1 MLVVLWG
8 ITVVIFLG
16 ILVFKERVVIWLVS
30 RLTKLQ
36 RRIQNWCLNY
46 TQWLRNLLRTE
57 ANRLDEKL
65 NKGNFMQDSLSPKLL
80 TGDELE
86 KINPYIKRINDGIRN
101 PEISNIALM
110 GNYGSG
116 KSTIIRNF
124 EVTHPEYKI
133 LNLSLGS
140 YSKKEVPKEETTES
154 DSLEELNE
162 QLENSLVK
170 QMIYREKNSKLPYS
184 RFKKIRNISKSKI
197 LFSFLSVAT
206 AMLCIFYLQNI
217 LGLRNLIKKSQ
228 VLTISSNQ
236 LSLIIY
242 GVLMISGFLIFYKI
256 FKILLQQF
264 KLSKLNVANI
274 SIEGNDNSSSYFNKY
289 IDEILYYFEINKFD
303 IVVIE
308 DVDRFKSIN
317 VFEHLKEL
325 NVLLNN
331 SKQINRNITFIYAVK
346 EDIFS
351 QSKEKIEE
359 PESEIRTKFFELI
372 IPVLPV
378 VDTFNSRDYL
388 VPMMESKY
396 KGLEQDF
403 NKDFKSFLKDISLYI
418 QDLRLLTNIVNEYFT
433 YLDIHKNVS
442 KSMNPQSLFSIISL
456 KNLVPAAYTDLQKS
470 QGFLYELLER
480 KKYTSEL
487 IAETRSELEVI
498 KENSKKIEQQINID
512 KVTEIKKIFFNHG
525 VSNIDEIYLD
535 DNREKLASLDV
546 DMIDKILDS
555 NEPEVGFNRPYES
568 YVNIDKSEITEVLI
582 EKDQV
587 LKARKERIRKEYDL
601 KRDKIDK
608 IDRLSLEEKLKEYPQ
623 LISMIAES
631 DDNSCKDDKDFT
643 LYILSNGYL
652 AEDYSTYLSV
662 FYEKNISI
670 DDKNILIKL
679 KSHQFIEFSAG
690 IADPQEVISELSVP
704 DFKNQGIL
712 NINLLTYLFSREYKD
727 ENNVRESII
736 EKLFDENEEEY
747 LKKLDVILDTDKSQT
762 VNIIL
767 ELVKKYKD
775 AFIRKCE
782 DVNIDRLVDRIIYSC
797 LSDDSSYYNKDER
810 QIILVDSLKSFE
822 SEDDPNFLISQNI
835 SSRPS
840 FFTEISEYLNV
851 DELMEFIW
859 NFNSDEHTY
868 EDAKIYFS
876 DLNVKELPNEIFEKF
891 IEYEFFEYTPKIFGR
906 ILSYNNTDK
915 SKIISYKRVIAYKNA
930 DLIESVSGNMD
941 IFVRDVLLKQDTLDE
956 SKESFLK
963 IINSGQIELFETE
976 FISKSNCI
984 LTDLTE
990 VKDSSIWGIFLE
1002 KEKCEIT
1009 WKNMQIFYKDDESDL
1024 GILKEI
1030 FNGKKNILKLMDQYR
1045 SSESKVELETFLID
1059 LVDSKTIDVN
1069 VDNLELLK
1077 IAKYNATELDKENM
1091 QLLAENDLVIWN
1103 LENVAVYEENGI
1115 LTEMLLNNPEA
1126 CLANYDEINLS
1137 ENDVIQ
1143 LIKEWNNETIQELLQ
1158 IIVNKEPS
1166 IFFENIEL
1174 MRVLR
1179 EKQIDA
1185 DDALFEI
1192 LLENNESD
1200 QLPGYFIYNLKKGN
1214 LSKELIKNSLN
1225 SFYENNQDKFDITEY
1240 DSIFENIAD
1249 TKLFVNLINHIFI
1262 NEKLGINSIE
1272 IIEGWLGTQNKPI
1285 SRLYVG
1291 QKSEV
1296 LLKNTPENKEFLNNL
1311 QNIGIVSTVHE
1322 TNDDDLSAYNKRKYP
1337 KQSRVNKSI

>member
-1 MLVVLWG
+1 MVLWG
-8 ITVVIFLG
+8 ITVSIFLG
-16 ILVFKERVVIWLVS
+16 VLFFKERVVVWLVS

-36 RRIQNWCLNY
+36 RRIQNWHLNC
-46 TQWLRNLLRTE
+46 TQWLRNLLRTK
-57 ANRLDEKL
+57 ANRLDENL

-140 YSKKEVPKEETTES
+140 YSKKEVPKEGTTEN

-184 RFKKIRNISKSKI
+184 RFKKIRNISKSKMF
-197 LFSFLSVAT
+197 FSFLSVAT
-206 AMLCIFYLQNI
+206 AMLCIFYLQNF
-217 LGLRNLIKKSQ
+217 LGLKNLIKKSQ
-228 VLTISSNQ
+228 LLTISSNQ
-236 LSLIIY
+236 VSLIVY
-242 GVLMISGFLIFYKI
+242 GVLIFSGFLILYKI

-274 SIEGNDNSSSYFNKY
+274 SIEGNDNSLSYFNKY
-289 IDEILYYFEINKFD
+289 IDEILYYFEINRFD

-331 SKQINRNITFIYAVK
+331 SQQINRNITFIYAVK

-351 QSKEKIEE
+351 QSKEAIEE

-378 VDTFNSRDYL
+378 VDAFNSRDYL
-388 VPMMESKY
+388 IPMMESKY
-396 KGLEQDF
+396 KGLGQDF
-403 NKDFKSFLKDISLYI
+403 NKDFKNFLKDISLYI
-418 QDLRLLTNIVNEYFT
+418 QDLRLLTNIINEYFT
-433 YLDIHKNVS
+433 YLEIHKSVS
-442 KSMNPQSLFSIISL
+442 NSMNPQALFSIISL

-470 QGFLYELLER
+470 QGLVYELIDK

-487 IAETRSELEVI
+487 IAETKSELEEI
-498 KENSKKIEQQINID
+498 NEDLKKLERQINID

-535 DNREKLASLDV
+535 GNQETLDSLDV

-555 NEPEVGFNRPYES
+555 NEPLVVRSSPYIS
-568 YVNIDKSEITEVLI
+568 NVNIDKSDLTEALI
-582 EKDQV
+582 EKSQV
-587 LKARKERIRKEYDL
+587 LKTRKERIKKEYDL
-601 KRDKIDK
+601 QKDKIDK

-623 LISMIAES
+623 LVGMIAES
-631 DDNSCKDDKDFT
+631 DDNSFKNDNDFI

-670 DDKNILIKL
+670 DDKNVLIKL

-690 IADPQEVISELSVP
+690 ITDPQEVINELSVP

-797 LSDDSSYYNKDER
+797 LSDDSSYYNKDAREK
-810 QIILVDSLKSFE
+810 ILFDSLKSFE

-840 FFTEISEYLNV
+840 FFTEISEYVNV
-851 DELMEFIW
+851 DKLMEFLW
-859 NFNSDEHTY
+859 KFNSDEHTY
-868 EDAKIYFS
+868 DDAKISFP
-876 DLNVKELPNEIFEKF
+876 DLNMERLSSEVFENF
-891 IEYEFFEYTPKIFGR
+891 IRYEFFEYNPNLFSK
-906 ILSYNNTDK
+906 ILSYNND
-915 SKIISYKRVIAYKNA
+915 SESEIISYKQVLAYENK
-930 DLIESVSGNMD
+930 DLIESVDGKLAV
-941 IFVRDVLLKQDTLDE
+941 FVRDVLLKQDTLDE
-956 SKESFLK
+956 SEESFLK
-963 IINSGQIELFETE
+963 IINSDQIELFETE
-976 FISKSNCI
+976 FISKSNYI
-984 LTDLTE
+984 LTDLTK
-990 VKDSSIWGIFLE
+990 VNDLSIWGTLLE
-1002 KEKCEIT
+1002 KGKCEIT
-1009 WKNMQIFYKDDESDL
+1009 WENMQIFYRDGESDL

-1030 FNGKKNILKLMDQYR
+1030 FNSEKNVLELMDQYK
-1045 SSESKVELETFLID
+1045 SSESKVELEMFLMD
-1059 LVDSKTIDVN
+1059 LVDSKTIEVN

-1077 IAKYNATELDKENM
+1077 IAKYNATELDKESM

-1103 LENVAVYEENGI
+1103 LENVEVYEENSI
-1115 LTEMLLNNPEA
+1115 LTEMLLSYPIE
-1126 CLANYDEINLS
+1126 CLENYNEINLS
-1137 ENDVIQ
+1137 KNDVIQ
-1143 LIKEWNNETIQELLQ
+1143 LIKKWNKETIDRLLE
-1158 IIVNKEPS
+1158 ITVNRETDT
-1166 IFFENIEL
+1166 FFENTELIGILKERKIE
-1174 MRVLR
+1174 
-1179 EKQIDA
+1179 A
-1185 DDALFEI
+1185 SDDLFER

-1200 QLPGYFIYNLKKGN
+1200 QLSDYFMYNLKNGN
-1214 LSKELIKNSLN
+1214 LSKELIEKSLN
-1225 SFYENNQDKFDITEY
+1225 TFYENNQDKFDITEY
-1240 DSIFENIAD
+1240 DNIFESISD
-1249 TKLFVNLINHIFI
+1249 VQLSVNLINHIFI
-1262 NEKLGINSIE
+1262 NEKLKANSIE
-1272 IIEGWLGTQNKPI
+1272 LVEGWLGTQNEPLSK
-1285 SRLYVG
+1285 LYIG
-1291 QKSEV
+1291 QRAKV
-1296 LLKNTPENKEFLNNL
+1296 ILKNTPENNELLNNL
-1311 QNIGIVSTVHE
+1311 MRIGIVSTKHKINE
-1322 TNDDDLSAYNKRKYP
+1322 DDIVVNNRRKHS
-1337 KQSRVNKSI
+1337 KTDKVI